1 MFMILSNSISIRDY
15 PTLENCLFGAVTLTK
30 NADLISISTNIR
42 DTEFDL
48 IEVEAFYLLAQDYTK
63 M

>member
-1 MFMILSNSISIRDY
+1 MFMILSNSINIRDY

-30 NADLISISTNIR
+30 NADLISISTNIQ

-48 IEVEAFYLLAQDYTK
+48 IDVEAFCLLAHD
-63 M
+63 

>member
-42 DTEFDL
+42 DMEFDL
-48 IEVEAFYLLAQDYTK
+48 TEVEAFYLLAHD
-63 M
+63 

>member
-48 IEVEAFYLLAQDYTK
+48 TEVEAFYLLAHD
-63 M
+63 

>member
-1 MFMILSNSISIRDY
+1 MFMILSKSINIRDY

-48 IEVEAFYLLAQDYTK
+48 TEVEAFYLLAHD
-63 M
+63 

>member
-30 NADLISISTNIR
+30 NADLISISTNI
-42 DTEFDL
+42 DL
-48 IEVEAFYLLAQDYTK
+48 IEVEAFYLLAHDYTK

>member
-1 MFMILSNSISIRDY
+1 MFMILSNSINIRDY

-48 IEVEAFYLLAQDYTK
+48 IEVEAFYLLAHDYTK